1 MRREIRLKMKKLGL
15 SKTQR
20 NGFFGGVSLKFLY
33 NLIFKPHKI
42 NMSEVMLREDADQFV
57 SLINMI

>member
-1 MRREIRLKMKKLGL
+1 MKKLGL

-42 NMSEVMLREDADQFV
+42 NMSEVMLREDADQFM